1 MANFFPPP
9 PFGGKISRVETRVVG
24 FRMHKCWL
32 VSSFAKKKK
41 EKKGIVWFVKR
52 EKIKISLFGEGKN
65 RRNLTRMS
73 VNFDCS
79 TCTFFSFFKLKVV
92 SEFVCTLFSFY
103 CQWKNIPYCCSS
115 SSYKYKKNTFWLDGK
130 IFCFL
135 FCTRFIIFLLKW
147 SSEKIIR
154 RNRRTREFS
163 IILSKMTF
171 KRCNK
176 N

>member
-9 PFGGKISRVETRVVG
+9 PFGGKISRVELEWWDFECTSVDLSR
-24 FRMHKCWL
+24 RL
-32 VSSFAKKKK
+32 KKKK
-41 EKKGIVWFVKR
+41 GKKGIVWLVKR

-103 CQWKNIPYCCSS
+103 CQWKNIPYCCFS
-115 SSYKYKKNTFWLDGK
+115 SSYKYKKNIFWLGGK

-135 FCTRFIIFLLKW
+135 FCTFIIFLLKW